1 MEIFRRPKYFSIPAQ
16 RPTKPPEERLWI
28 KCPSCSEMIYV
39 REFERNLKVCIRC
52 GHHFRL
58 GTKERLELLA
68 DPESFSEIHAGLSP
82 TDPLHFVSHDGA
94 YVDRLRETQERTGL
108 REAVTCGSVR
118 IKGHPAILAVMDF
131 AFLGASMGSVV
142 GEKITRS
149 IEEALTRRLPLVTVA
164 TSGGARMHEGI
175 LSLMQ
180 MAKTAIALAH
190 LGQAH
195 LPYISIL
202 TDPTTGGVLASFA
215 SLGDVVI
222 AEPGALIG
230 FAGPRV
236 IEQTTRQKLPPGFQ
250 TAEFLLEHGMID
262 LVVPRSQLRDTVAT
276 LLGHYASGTKGGDY
290 A

>member
-1 MEIFRRPKYFSIPAQ
+1 MELFRRPRYFSIPAQ
-16 RPTKPPEERLWI
+16 RPAKPPEERLWI
-28 KCPSCSEMIYV
+28 RCPGCGEMIYV
-39 REFERNLKVCIRC
+39 REFERNLKVCVRC

-58 GTKERLELLA
+58 GARERLELLA
-68 DPESFSEIHAGLSP
+68 DPDSFAELYADLSP
-82 TDPLHFVSHDGA
+82 TDPLQFVSHDGP
-94 YVDRLRETQERTGL
+94 YPEKLIETQERTGL
-108 REAVTCGSVR
+108 QEAVLCGTAR
-118 IKGHPAILAVMDF
+118 IKGQPTVLAAMDF
-131 AFLGASMGSVV
+131 GFLGASMGSVV

-149 IEEALTRRLPLVTVA
+149 IEEALAQRLPLVTVA

-180 MAKTAIALAH
+180 MAKTTSALAR
-190 LGQAH
+190 LSQAR

-215 SLGDVVI
+215 SLGDVII

-250 TAEFLLEHGMID
+250 TAEFLLEHGMVD
-262 LVVPRSQLRDTVAT
+262 MVVPRAQLKDTVAT
-276 LLGHYASGTKGGDY
+276 LLGHYAGTGKGESVS
-290 A
+290 